1 MSRVPRALRGRLMYH
16 YCMPFED
23 VSYGVLVPDPARC
36 DPDCRKAHEW
46 LAAELGFWPVFI
58 AVGDSLESYWMTGYH
73 DNWGRVVS
81 WSAEGTVLRKAG
93 EYPNHVMFS
102 FDNLDGVFMD
112 HEYWFLVLNAR
123 NPDKEVGLVQKR
135 WIFKPAWSRRR
146 WLRHSLQEDTTSVQ
160 LVCERLDL
168 RAAKRVWVR
177 NRQTKHALGRLG
189 FLGVEVHRIPVPG
202 L

>member
-1 MSRVPRALRGRLMYH
+1 MYH

-23 VSYGVLVPDPARC
+23 VSYGVLVPDPARS

-81 WSAEGTVLRKAG
+81 RSAEGTVLRKAG
-93 EYPNHVMFS
+93 ESPNHVLFS
-102 FDNLDGVFMD
+102 FEQLSGVFMD
-112 HEYWFLVLNAR
+112 YGLWFLVINAQ
-123 NPDKEVGLVQKR
+123 DIEKEIGLVQRR
-135 WIFKPAWSRRR
+135 WIFKPAWSVAK
-146 WLRHSLQEDTTSVQ
+146 WLRRSLDPKRGNVM
-160 LVCERLDL
+160 LVSPQLDL

-177 NRQTKHALGRLG
+177 NRQTKRALGRLG